1 MKKKKIILISLIYI
15 LFNFINLNPA
25 QAEKIVYI
33 DMDKIMQISKAGKQ
47 AISKINNQKKKDVS
61 KFQKIE
67 KDLKT
72 QEEDLIAKKNV
83 LSSEEFNK
91 RLELLSKEINNYRM
105 QRQEAIDSSTKS
117 RLNASADFA
126 EKIKP
131 ILAEYAAENDI
142 DMVIQKK
149 NIIMGKTNL
158 DITNE
163 ILKIVDNKITKL
175 KIK

>member
-1 MKKKKIILISLIYI
+1 MKKFKILLPIFFVYFLIMCQTQV
-15 LFNFINLNPA
+15 N
-25 QAEKIVYI
+25 AEKIVYI
-33 DMDKIMQISKAGKQ
+33 DMDKIMHMSKAGKDTM
-47 AISKINNQKKKDVS
+47 SKINKQKKKDVS

-67 KDLKT
+67 KELKSR
-72 QEEDLIAKKNV
+72 EEDLIAKKNV

-91 RLELLSKEINNYRM
+91 KLSSLSKEINDYRET
-105 QRQEAIDSSTKS
+105 RQKAVDLSTKQ

-131 ILAEYAAENDI
+131 ILADYAGENNI

-149 NIIMGKTNL
+149 NIIMGKSNL

-163 ILKIVDNKITKL
+163 ILKIVDQKITKL
-175 KIK
+175 KIN